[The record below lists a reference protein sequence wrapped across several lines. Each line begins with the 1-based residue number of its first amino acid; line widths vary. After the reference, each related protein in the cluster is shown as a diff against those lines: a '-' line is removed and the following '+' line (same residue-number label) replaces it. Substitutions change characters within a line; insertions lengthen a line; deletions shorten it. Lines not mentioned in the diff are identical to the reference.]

1 MGGAAGSNQDRTSQ
15 LSKQVKILENRLD
28 KANKRYNDSM
38 NQNKVIREK
47 IDELRRERVVFE
59 QVYVKLEKE
68 LGVKRRDLNRMI
80 ETVDKLNGDRD

>member
-1 MGGAAGSNQDRTSQ
+1 
-15 LSKQVKILENRLD
+15 
-28 KANKRYNDSM
+28 M

-80 ETVDKLNGDRD
+80 ETVDKVNGDRDQAVAEIQAFHASNQANINNDDEMRVEEIDDFDI